1 MKKLL
6 FSLAAVMLMTA
17 CGNKEKQLQERA
29 AELCKYI
36 PDHEL
41 LQQSK
46 NYMTE
51 DFYNVLDTMFNH
63 LPQHE
68 AMDQVSACRQS
79 FLHRRT
85 HHHNY

>member
-36 PDHEL
+36 PDHKL
-41 LQQSK
+41 LEQSK
-46 NYMTE
+46 DYLTE
-51 DFYNVLDTMFNH
+51 DFYNILDTMFND
-63 LPQHE
+63 LPH
-68 AMDQVSACRQS
+68 
-79 FLHRRT
+79 
-85 HHHNY
+85 